1 MALGDSPISGKNK
14 DAATAILQHTL
25 SAPAVQILENAGKP
39 SSLLHNAKNDSWGYD
54 VKNEC
59 SGDMYEMGIIDPLKV
74 TKHALRNAVSVATT
88 ILSTNAIVTHAR
100 A

>member
-1 MALGDSPISGKNK
+1 MGDFPISGKNE
-14 DAATAILQHTL
+14 DAAIAILQHTL
-25 SAPAVQILENAGKP
+25 FSPAVQILDNAGK
-39 SSLLHNAKNDSWGYD
+39 SVDLISNGKDYSWGYD

-88 ILSTNAIVTHAR
+88 ILSTNAIITHAR